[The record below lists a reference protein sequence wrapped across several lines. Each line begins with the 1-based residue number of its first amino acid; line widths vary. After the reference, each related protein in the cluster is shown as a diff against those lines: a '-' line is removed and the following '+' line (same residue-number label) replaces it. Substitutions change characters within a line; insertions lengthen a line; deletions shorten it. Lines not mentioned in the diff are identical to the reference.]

1 MMRIMFALGFICTLV
16 LPACANTI
24 FSFYGVGDP
33 VRRVDA
39 RSRSMGGAG
48 RSLADGLNFSSH
60 NPALLGAFR
69 RTSVSVQFVA
79 QHRFLN
85 GGNVVNDGDVGA
97 FQIALP
103 LGRSL
108 IVGAGLEP
116 LTDMDFG
123 AIEDRGTGDLK
134 YQLEVEATGG
144 IQAIS
149 LGLGHRVGRR
159 LFVGGRINWVAMGTL
174 NESWLKNFDNETI
187 FFSHDEITRTHR
199 GWLPS
204 FGIIYIPTLRWSL
217 GANIDFGGSIKQRQI
232 QRNRF
237 VEQRE
242 AVEVMTES
250 DVEFPREFGVGITYL
265 AGYRWLASV
274 DVSRGLWQA
283 TGDGRFDT
291 WDVSTGMLWRTG
303 NPDVLVRSRRFELS
317 AGFHYRS
324 LYFPTAS
331 NSQIDELGA
340 SFGLA
345 LPFVNNSGRFRYV
358 LEVGRRGD
366 HLKHG
371 TSERFIQ
378 HSFSVVGFVR

>member
-1 MMRIMFALGFICTLV
+1 MMRIILAFGLV
-16 LPACANTI
+16 FLLALPACANTI

-33 VRRVDA
+33 VRRIDA
-39 RSRSMGGAG
+39 RSRGMGGAG
-48 RSLADGLNFSSH
+48 RALADGLNFSSH

-69 RTSVSVQFVA
+69 RASASVQFVA

-85 GGNVVNDGDVGA
+85 GTNVVNDGDIGA
-97 FQIALP
+97 FQIVLP
-103 LGRSL
+103 MRWGPILS
-108 IVGAGLEP
+108 VGIEP

-123 AIEDRGTGDLK
+123 TIEDRGTGDLK
-134 YQLEVEATGG
+134 YQLEMEATGG

-149 LGLGHRVGRR
+149 LGMGHRIGRN
-159 LFVGGRINWVAMGTL
+159 LFVGGRINWVAMGTF
-174 NESWLKNFDNETI
+174 NEFWIKSFEDETV
-187 FFSHDEITRTHR
+187 FFSHDKITRTHR

-204 FGIIYIPTLRWSL
+204 FGIIYTPTARWSL
-217 GANIDFGGSIKQRQI
+217 GANVDIGGSIRQRQI
-232 QRNRF
+232 QSNRF

-242 AVEVMTES
+242 AVEVRTES
-250 DVEFPREFGVGITYL
+250 NVEFPREFGVGMTYL
-265 AGYRWLASV
+265 AGYRWLAAV
-274 DVSRGLWQA
+274 DISRGLWQA

-291 WDVSTGMLWRTG
+291 WDMSAGMMWRTG
-303 NPDVLVRSRRFELS
+303 SPDMLVRSRRFELS

-331 NSQIDELGA
+331 SNQIGELGA

-358 LEVGRRGD
+358 FEVGRRGD
-366 HLKHG
+366 RSKHG
-371 TSERFIQ
+371 ASERFIQ

>member
-149 LGLGHRVGRR
+149 LGLGHRIGRR

-199 GWLPS
+199 GRLPS

-331 NSQIDELGA
+331 NSQINELGA

>member
-331 NSQIDELGA
+331 NSQINELGA

>member
-108 IVGAGLEP
+108 IAGAGLEP

-242 AVEVMTES
+242 SVEVMTES

-283 TGDGRFDT
+283 TGDGRFNT

-331 NSQIDELGA
+331 NSQINELGA

>member
-33 VRRVDA
+33 ARRVDA

-331 NSQIDELGA
+331 NSQINELGA

>member
-1 MMRIMFALGFICTLV
+1 MMRIIFALGFICTLV

-48 RSLADGLNFSSH
+48 RSLADGLNFSSY
-60 NPALLGAFR
+60 NPALLGTFR

-103 LGRSL
+103 LGRI

-149 LGLGHRVGRR
+149 LGLGHRIGRK

-174 NESWLKNFDNETI
+174 NESWIKNFDNETI
-187 FFSHDEITRTHR
+187 FFSHDKITRTHR

-204 FGIIYIPTLRWSL
+204 FGIIYTLTPRWSL
-217 GANIDFGGSIKQRQI
+217 GANVDIGGSIRQHQI

-242 AVEVMTES
+242 AIEVMTES
-250 DVEFPREFGVGITYL
+250 DVEFPREFGAGLTYL

-291 WDVSTGMLWRTG
+291 WDVSAGMLWRTG

-331 NSQIDELGA
+331 NSQINELGA

-358 LEVGRRGD
+358 LELGRRGD
-366 HLKHG
+366 HSKHG
-371 TSERFIQ
+371 ASERFIQ

>member
-331 NSQIDELGA
+331 NSQINELGA
-340 SFGLA
+340 SFGVA

-358 LEVGRRGD
+358 LEVGKRGD
-366 HLKHG
+366 RSKHG

>member
-1 MMRIMFALGFICTLV
+1 MMRIILALGFIFLLV

-60 NPALLGAFR
+60 NPALLGAFHR
-69 RTSVSVQFVA
+69 ASASVQFVA

-85 GGNVVNDGDVGA
+85 GETLVNDGDIGA
-97 FQIALP
+97 FQIVLP
-103 LGRSL
+103 MGRGSVFG
-108 IVGAGLEP
+108 VGIEP
-116 LTDMDFG
+116 LTDMDFE

-149 LGLGHRVGRR
+149 MGLGHRIGRR
-159 LFVGGRINWVAMGTL
+159 LFVGGRMNWVAMGTF
-174 NESWLKNFDNETI
+174 NESWVKDFDSETV
-187 FFSHDEITRTHR
+187 FFSQDEITRTHR

-204 FGIIYIPTLRWSL
+204 FGIIYTPTSHWSL
-217 GANIDFGGSIKQRQI
+217 GANVDIGGSIRQRQV

-242 AVEVMTES
+242 AVEVKTES
-250 DVEFPREFGVGITYL
+250 DVEFPREFGVGVTYL
-265 AGYRWLASV
+265 AGYRWLASA
-274 DVSRGLWQA
+274 DISRGLWHA

-291 WDVSTGMLWRTG
+291 WDVSAGMLWRTG

-317 AGFHYRS
+317 AGLHYRS
-324 LYFPTAS
+324 LYFPTTS
-331 NSQIDELGA
+331 NSQISELGA
-340 SFGLA
+340 SFGMA
-345 LPFVNNSGRFRYV
+345 LPFENNSGRFRYV

-366 HLKHG
+366 RSKHG
-371 TSERFIQ
+371 ASERFIQ

>member
-1 MMRIMFALGFICTLV
+1 MMRIIFALGFICTLV

-48 RSLADGLNFSSH
+48 RSLADGLNFSSY

-69 RTSVSVQFVA
+69 RMSVSVQFVA

-85 GGNVVNDGDVGA
+85 GGNIVNDGDVGA

-149 LGLGHRVGRR
+149 LGLGHRIGRR

-174 NESWLKNFDNETI
+174 NESWIKNFDNETI

-204 FGIIYIPTLRWSL
+204 FGIIYTPTSRWSL
-217 GANIDFGGSIKQRQI
+217 GANVDIGGSIRQRQI

-242 AVEVMTES
+242 AIEVMTES
-250 DVEFPREFGVGITYL
+250 DVEFPREFGMGITYL

-274 DVSRGLWQA
+274 DVSRGLWHA

-291 WDVSTGMLWRTG
+291 WDVSAGMLWRTG

-340 SFGLA
+340 SFGMA

-366 HLKHG
+366 HSRHG
-371 TSERFIQ
+371 ASERFIQ